1 MQRNNY
7 WVSPKDD
14 GWKAKRE
21 GATRASAVFETQKE
35 AENYARGILQ
45 NNGGGELITQSSHGP
60 IRSKDT
66 IGRPDFDP
74 PKDTEN

>member
-1 MQRNNY
+1 MTKHNI
-7 WVSPKDD
+7 WVSPAEE

-21 GATRASAVFETQKE
+21 GATRASGVFETQKE
-35 AENYARGILQ
+35 AEDYGRKIMQ
-45 NNGGGELITQSSHGP
+45 NGSGGELITQNKHGV

-66 IGRPDFDP
+66 INSEDNNP